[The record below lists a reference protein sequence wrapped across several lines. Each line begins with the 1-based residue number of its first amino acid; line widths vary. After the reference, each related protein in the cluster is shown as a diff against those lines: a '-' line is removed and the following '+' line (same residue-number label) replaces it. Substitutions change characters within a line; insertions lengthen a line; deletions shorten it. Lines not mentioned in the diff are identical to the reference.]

1 MSNRRGGVR
10 WGRLVVVVFAL
21 AIINVPYGLHEWQQH
36 HAATDGVRVTATVV
50 GVTAAGDDAVVSF
63 RFPQDV
69 DQKQTVRTV
78 KVHHGVGVR
87 AERSHE
93 LEVRVLKGQPG
104 AFYVDGQV
112 RSWVPLI
119 VTLVADALIALLV
132 VLAWRRRGRFRRPT
146 LVGVALEDLS
156 TGVEGSLL
164 DKQPDGSYVI
174 NGEVARAGPSSVVL
188 VLRDRDVEIH
198 LHDHENPV
206 AVGDRARVRAQLV
219 G

>member
-1 MSNRRGGVR
+1 MNEGMG
-10 WGRLVVVVFAL
+10 LVLLAL
-21 AIINVPYGLHEWQQH
+21 GIALTCALVSYHPLDASWDTAT
-36 HAATDGVRVTATVV
+36 AATIPMNLIGRV
-50 GVTAAGDDAVVSF
+50 
-63 RFPQDV
+63 
-69 DQKQTVRTV
+69 
-78 KVHHGVGVR
+78 
-87 AERSHE
+87 
-93 LEVRVLKGQPG
+93 G
-104 AFYVDGQV
+104 A
-112 RSWVPLI
+112 I
-119 VTLVADALIALLV
+119 AADALLQFAGVGSFTIPLLLV